1 MIKDIYNKKL
11 YENFDKTVRFIKKIF
26 DNSENKEIFK

>member
-11 YENFDKTVRFIKKIF
+11 NQKEFKNGIYRKLIHN
-26 DNSENKEIFK
+26 NKRKRS